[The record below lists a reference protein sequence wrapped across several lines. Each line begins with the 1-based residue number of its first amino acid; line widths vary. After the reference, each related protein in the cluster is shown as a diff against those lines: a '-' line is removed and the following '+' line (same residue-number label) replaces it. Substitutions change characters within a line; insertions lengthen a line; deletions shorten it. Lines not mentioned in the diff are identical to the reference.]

1 MAHYFL
7 FPEQDTAI
15 YSHPTRAILNT
26 GIDEILTLEDEQSNT
41 DLNFYP
47 SRILIQFK
55 QNEINDIIQNKVNT
69 NTFSASL
76 NLFQTEHRDLSVN
89 QHIQVRPIAESWTN
103 GTGRYDNTPRVSDGC
118 SWIYRNGS
126 PDAIS
131 NDPLGDKW
139 QTHSFDFG
147 VTASYIDASPGGT
160 SFYFD
165 TSPIINTG
173 FNVSRSYGYNDDL
186 DLSLDLTTPVLK
198 HISNSLFNSAY
209 PEGIENNGFLIKRS
223 SSQEFTAIDDGE
235 LNYFSMDTHTIFP
248 PHLDISWD
256 DSVYEPLGPEGL
268 AINTTSTNTRIKST
282 GECYVTLRNN
292 KEKFR
297 TSEEYKFRLNVREL
311 YPTRKFTTTSNFLDV
326 NYFTSKSFYS
336 LVDYAT
342 EEIIIPFD
350 EESKLSAD
358 AEGMHFKIYM
368 NGLQEERYYK
378 LLFKHENND
387 GIQVYDDN
395 YYFKVVKT

>member
-1 MAHYFL
+1 M
-7 FPEQDTAI
+7 

-26 GIDEILTLEDEQSNT
+26 GIDEILTLQDEQSNT

-55 QNEINDIIQNKVNT
+55 QSEINDVVQNKVQSGP
-69 NTFSASL
+69 FSASL
-76 NLFQTEHRDLSVN
+76 KLFQTEHRELSVN
-89 QHIQVRPIAESWTN
+89 QNIEVYPISGSWTN
-103 GTGRYDNTPRVSDGC
+103 GTGRFSNIPIISDGC
-118 SWIYRNGS
+118 SWLYRNGS
-126 PDAIS
+126 PDAVT
-131 NDPLGDKW
+131 NDPVGLKW
-139 QTHSFDFG
+139 LTSSFSTG
-147 VTASYIDASPGGT
+147 VTGSFIDASPGGGNW
-160 SFYFD
+160 YFG
-165 TSPIINTG
+165 TNFEVNRT
-173 FNVSRSYGYNDDL
+173 YGYGDDL
-186 DLSLDLTTPVLK
+186 DLSLDLTVPVLK
-198 HISNSLFNSAY
+198 HTSNSLYDSSY
-209 PEGIENNGFLIKRS
+209 PNGIVNDGFLIKRS
-223 SSQEFTAIDDGE
+223 DSQEFTAIDDGE
-235 LNYFSMDTHTIFP
+235 LNYFSRDTHTIFP
-248 PHLDISWD
+248 PFLDISWD
-256 DSVYEPLGPEGL
+256 DSEYD
-268 AINTTSTNTRIKST
+268 TSVATNDKVKST

-311 YPTRKFTTTSNFLDV
+311 YPTRRFVTSSNFLDV
-326 NYFTSKSFYS
+326 KYFTSRSFYS

-342 EEIIIPFD
+342 EEVLIPFG

>member
-7 FPEQDTAI
+7 FPEKDTTI
-15 YSHPTRAILNT
+15 YSHTSREILNT
-26 GIDEILTLEDEQSNT
+26 GIDEILTLRDEPSST
-41 DLNFYP
+41 DLNYYP

-55 QNEINDIIQNKVNT
+55 QSEINNVINNKVVNGP
-69 NTFSASL
+69 FSASL
-76 NLFQTEHRDLSVN
+76 NLYQTEHAELSIDQNLEVF
-89 QHIQVRPIAESWTN
+89 PLSGSWNN
-103 GTGRYDNTPRVSDGC
+103 GTGRYANIPTISNGC
-118 SWIYRNGS
+118 SWLYRDGS
-126 PDAIS
+126 PEAIS
-131 NDPLGDKW
+131 NDDLGTKW
-139 QTHSFDFG
+139 ATSSLNAG
-147 VTASYIDASPGGT
+147 VTSSWIAASPGGGT
-160 SFYFD
+160 WY
-165 TSPIINTG
+165 TG
-173 FNVSRSYGYNDDL
+173 SGFEVTKTYGYGDDL
-186 DLSLDLTTPVLK
+186 DLSLDLTVPVLK
-198 HISNSLFNSAY
+198 HISNSIYDSGY
-209 PEGIENNGFLIKRS
+209 PNGIVNDGFLIKRAD
-223 SSQEFTAIDDGE
+223 SQEFTAIDDGE
-235 LNYFSMDTHTIFP
+235 LNYFSRDTHTIFP
-248 PHLDISWD
+248 PFLDISWD
-256 DSVYEPLGPEGL
+256 DSEYD
-268 AINTTSTNTRIKST
+268 TSVATSDKIKSS

-297 TSEEYKFRLNVREL
+297 TSEEYKFRLNVRDL

-326 NYFTSKSFYS
+326 KYFTSRSFYS

-342 EEIIIPFD
+342 EEVLIPFG